1 MDFETVRISRPM
13 MDSVR
18 VVVKKSK
25 LFRDE
30 TDFVEQAIIKQMSKL
45 RDL

>member
-1 MDFETVRISRPM
+1 MDFEHVKISKPM
-13 MDSVR
+13 MESIRAVI
-18 VVVKKSK
+18 KQSK
-25 LFRDE
+25 LFKDE

>member
-1 MDFETVRISRPM
+1 MEFEHVKISKPM
-13 MDSVR
+13 MESIR
-18 VVVKKSK
+18 TLVKRSR

-45 RDL
+45 KDL

>member
-1 MDFETVRISRPM
+1 MDFEHVKISKPM
-13 MDSVR
+13 MDSIR

-30 TDFVEQAIIKQMSKL
+30 IDFVEQAIIKQMSKL
-45 RDL
+45 KDL